1 MANFGPEPQTNP
13 LVCKNLSLKNRK
25 NEIFSK
31 GRVHGLGEKW
41 TSLFVNIFIFRL
53 FELLVFIA

>member
-25 NEIFSK
+25 DEIFPK

-41 TSLFVNIFIFRL
+41 TTILDKNL
-53 FELLVFIA
+53 ETL